1 MIIRPPMIVLVVRAS
16 FKKRAPQMGARILS
30 RMTKSPTSALKI
42 NLEPFP
48 MRSLDTGMMKNP
60 IRKIG

>member
-1 MIIRPPMIVLVVRAS
+1 MIIIRPPMMVLVVRGS
-16 FKKRAPQMGARILS
+16 FKRTPQIGAKILS